1 MKKIVCLLFALIC
14 FNVTQ
19 AQSLDLLKNLNTD
32 DLSEQQV
39 QDIVSKMQS
48 EGVSMNQL
56 DQYATAKGASRE
68 EIAKLKK
75 RIVKYNDK
83 LGGAKKRISTSE
95 ENQMPE
101 EFRFDPEKA
110 KYYEAYLAKQD
121 SIKAAKP
128 RIFGASIF
136 KDVNLSFEPNL
147 RLATPQNYILG
158 PDDELLIDV
167 YGVSEVSHKVN
178 VSPEGNIRI
187 PNVGVISVGGLTI
200 EEAKR
205 VIKSRLARVYGGI
218 SAGNTFVNIALGD
231 IRSITVNVIGEIVY
245 PGSYT
250 IPSLAS
256 VFNALYQ
263 SGGPKESGSFRD
275 IQVIRNSKVIATID
289 LYDFL
294 VYGKQSNLRLRDQ
307 DAIKVLPY
315 RNRVT
320 MTGEIKNP
328 AIFEMKPGETLKE
341 LIEFAGGFTEKAYR
355 ERITA
360 NRNTLKEKSVID
372 IAYDDFKIFKTEP
385 GDEYKV
391 GEILNRYTNRVQI
404 AGAVYRPGAYALA
417 KDMNLK
423 TLLEKADGLKEDAFV
438 NSATIFRKNSNGLPE
453 MTTFCPKD
461 VLDGRSTVLLQR
473 EDSIF
478 ISSVLNLK
486 EKEFVYISGEIVSPN
501 KFPFA
506 EGMSLKD
513 IILMANGFKNKANVG
528 EIEIYRQITDENILN
543 KNIDKAESFKIKM
556 DKNLTLEQAAS
567 FKLKREDRIMVR
579 PIFGY
584 DDLRDVSI
592 EGEVKAPGSYVITSN
607 NQRISDLIKLA
618 GGMTSYAYP
627 EGAFLIRKHEK
638 KEYEKKL
645 LEEISGSIS
654 GKVVK
659 KTSESDSVK
668 IKKEFLNESQ
678 TVAINL
684 ERILK
689 KPGSEY
695 DLKLE
700 AGDALSIP
708 KTLETVIVNGEVLRP
723 NTIRYQKGKSFS
735 YYVDNAGGYSSN
747 AKTSKAYVIHANG
760 SVEVTSC
767 FLGMKFYPRIKP
779 GSRIVVPEKP
789 VKKAMST
796 SETVAIT
803 TSLVSVL
810 AILLSVLKSF

>member
-1 MKKIVCLLFALIC
+1 
-14 FNVTQ
+14 
-19 AQSLDLLKNLNTD
+19 
-32 DLSEQQV
+32 
-39 QDIVSKMQS
+39 
-48 EGVSMNQL
+48 MNQL
-56 DQYATAKGASRE
+56 DQYATAKGASKE

-83 LGGAKKRISTSE
+83 LGGAKKRISTSD

-128 RIFGASIF
+128 KIFGASIF
-136 KDVNLSFEPNL
+136 NDVNLSFEPNL

-200 EEAKR
+200 EEAKKI
-205 VIKSRLARVYGGI
+205 IKSRLARVYGGI
-218 SAGNTFVNIALGD
+218 SAGNTFVSIALGD

-250 IPSLAS
+250 IPSLAT

-294 VYGKQSNLRLRDQ
+294 VYGKQSNLRLHDQ

-320 MTGEIKNP
+320 ITGEVKNP

-372 IAYDDFKIFKTEP
+372 IAYDEFKIFKTEP

-404 AGAVYRPGAYALA
+404 AGAVYRPGAYALT
-417 KDMNLK
+417 KDMNLR

-438 NSATIFRKNSNGLPE
+438 NSATIFRKNATGLPE

-461 VLDGRSTVLLQR
+461 ILEGKSTILLQR

-478 ISSVLNLK
+478 ISSVLDLK
-486 EKEFVYISGEIVSPN
+486 EKEFVYISGEVMNPGR
-501 KFPFA
+501 FPFA
-506 EGMSLKD
+506 DGMSLKD
-513 IILMANGFKNKANVG
+513 IILMSNGFKNTANVG

-543 KNIDKAESFKIKM
+543 KNINKAESFKIQM
-556 DKNLTLEQAAS
+556 DKNLSLEQTAS
-567 FKLKREDRIMVR
+567 FKLKREDRVMIR
-579 PIFGY
+579 PIFGFENMK
-584 DDLRDVSI
+584 DVKI
-592 EGEVKAPGSYVITSN
+592 EGEVRSAGSYVITSK

-618 GGMTSYAYP
+618 GGLTNYAYP
-627 EGAFLIRKHEK
+627 EGAFLIRKLESN
-638 KEYEKKL
+638 ESQKKL
-645 LEEISGSIS
+645 LEDISGSIS
-654 GKVVK
+654 SKVIKKGNEIDSLRVK
-659 KTSESDSVK
+659 KE
-668 IKKEFLNESQ
+668 ILNETQ

-684 ERILK
+684 EKILK
-689 KPGSEY
+689 KPGSDY

-700 AGDALSIP
+700 AGDVLSIP
-708 KTLETVIVNGEVLRP
+708 KSLETVTINGEVLRP
-723 NTIRYQKGKSFS
+723 NTVRYQKGKSFGF
-735 YYVDNAGGYSSN
+735 YVNNAGGYSTN
-747 AKTSKAYVIHANG
+747 AKTSKSYIIHANG
-760 SVEVTSC
+760 SVEVTTC
-767 FLGMKFYPRIKP
+767 FLGLKFYPKVKP
-779 GSRIVVPEKP
+779 GSRIIVPEKP
-789 VKKAMST
+789 VRKSMTTA
-796 SETVAIT
+796 ETVAIS

-810 AILLSVLKSF
+810 AILLSVIKSF